1 MNFEKFLELPQK
13 NVAASS
19 WRTPAAICRSDPQQ
33 QTAATNAIS
42 GGAG

>member
-1 MNFEKFLELPQK
+1 MNFEKFLEPPQK

-19 WRTPAAICRSDPQQ
+19 WLTPRSDLPQ
-33 QTAATNAIS
+33 QTAATDAIS